1 MAYFLR
7 FTETAKKD
15 LKRATSLHHTGYDKT
30 ICNKARMAELLGC
43 DASSVKLLNGLY
55 VQVLDGLCGYLLE
68 AETLEEALE
77 EVENNTYQFE
87 EIGKAVI
94 FTGRYSNDSDLIPDG
109 DLFLPYSIAK
119 EL

>member
-1 MAYFLR
+1 M
-7 FTETAKKD
+7 
-15 LKRATSLHHTGYDKT
+15 
-30 ICNKARMAELLGC
+30 LGC
-43 DASSVKLLNGLY
+43 DASSVKLVDGLY

-68 AETLEEALE
+68 AENLEEAIE
-77 EVENNTYQFE
+77 EVENNSSQFE

-109 DLFLPYSIAK
+109 DLFVPYSIAK